1 MTSVSKYVYID
12 KLNVIV
18 NKYNNTYHRTIKMKP
33 LHAKWSTYSDS
44 SKEINNN
51 NPKFKI
57 ADIVGA
63 SKYKNICAKVYTS
76 NWSEEVFGI
85 QKVKNT
91 VPWTFERRRNRDIP
105 ADSNETNVTCKTQNL
120 YIFLNVWLIV
130 IALLTAVSSYCYLL
144 KYCAKQKHFLPFH
157 DTNNKLKPV
166 LYW

>member
-18 NKYNNTYHRTIKMKP
+18 NKYNNTYHRAIKMKP

-51 NPKFKI
+51 NPK
-57 ADIVGA
+57 
-63 SKYKNICAKVYTS
+63 NICAKVYTS

-85 QKVKNT
+85 KKVKNT

-105 ADSNETNVTCKTQNL
+105 TDSNEKM
-120 YIFLNVWLIV
+120 
-130 IALLTAVSSYCYLL
+130 
-144 KYCAKQKHFLPFH
+144 
-157 DTNNKLKPV
+157 
-166 LYW
+166 

>member
-18 NKYNNTYHRTIKMKP
+18 NKYNNTYHRAIKMKP

-57 ADIVGA
+57 ADFVSA

-85 QKVKNT
+85 KKVKNT
-91 VPWTFERRRNRDIP
+91 VPWTFERRRNRGIP
-105 ADSNETNVTCKTQNL
+105 ADSNEKKCNLQNTKFI
-120 YIFLNVWLIV
+120 YFSERLINRHC
-130 IALLTAVSSYCYLL
+130 IIDSC
-144 KYCAKQKHFLPFH
+144 
-157 DTNNKLKPV
+157 
-166 LYW
+166 